1 MISNEGKRK
10 IRAILLAACASGMMC
25 APAVVHAQDSTRA
38 SYDIGAQ
45 DLGEALTQL
54 AQQSNREIYFPAD
67 LTRGKR
73 APRVRGSMTLEQALG
88 RLLEGTGLR
97 YRFAASGAIVVERS
111 GGPAAA
117 SLDETDETTHA
128 SDDGIVVTGTRIRS
142 RESGPSPVTEI
153 TREDFA
159 RQGASSPQDVL
170 RTVPQNFLGG
180 VQEFGS
186 ALSSTRNGNE
196 GNLSGGTGVNLRGLG
211 NAATLTL
218 LNGRRLAP
226 GGLGGFVDVSTL
238 PLSAIERI
246 EIVADGASAIYGS
259 DAVAGVV
266 NFVLRDD
273 FRGAETTLRYST
285 VTDGGL
291 RRYSASQLFGV
302 GSDDESLMVVL
313 DYGRRKPLDASDRDF
328 ASGVSDPAGT
338 RSDLT
343 VGDERYSLL
352 ANFHKEFGDSLRI
365 EGLGFYNSR
374 DSYSVNYDPFSVRTG
389 TRDNQ
394 QTEYGGTLDLEWDVG
409 ADWRV
414 TGAQS
419 YAYSEGHRINFAAAT
434 PTQPALD
441 NNLTVEQEV
450 FTTTLDAEGAL
461 LALPGGTARLALG
474 GEYRKETLFSE
485 ASFSPVPRPPL
496 SREVA
501 AGYAELFVPIVGP
514 DNAGAFGRRL
524 EFTGAI
530 RYEDYSD
537 VGDTD
542 NVKFGA
548 VWEPLDGF
556 ALRGTYG
563 TSFRAP
569 YLYQFDS
576 TLGSGLIYPLPSASG
591 TIVTAIISGLP
602 ASDLGPE
609 TATTW
614 TAGFDFAP
622 PGANWLRVNGTYF
635 DIDFENRITENAVTF
650 DLYSNPLLLPLVAM
664 PPDPEIMAILPT
676 LAFFDS
682 PFGYALSDVQATFDG
697 RIRNQART
705 QMNGV
710 DFTVATTFDLGGGT
724 LDAGVNGSYI
734 IEFVNRQISSAPA
747 IDVVDTIFNPADLRL
762 RGNLGWS
769 DGQLSISTF
778 VNYVDGYRDNQVL
791 TDVQKIGSW
800 TTVDVN
806 VGYRFASTSPILDG
820 LSLRA
825 TVNNLFDE
833 DPPAID
839 FVQASY
845 GNAGFDYEN
854 ADPIG
859 RLVVLELVK
868 TW

>member
-1 MISNEGKRK
+1 MTFSEDKWG
-10 IRAILLAACASGMMC
+10 IRAILLAACASSLVC
-25 APAVVHAQDSTRA
+25 ASTVVQAQESARV

-45 DLGEALTQL
+45 DLGTALTQL

-67 LTRGKR
+67 VTRGKHT
-73 APRVRGSMTLEQALG
+73 PRLRGSMTLEQALG
-88 RLLEGTGLR
+88 RLLAGTGLR
-97 YRFAASGAIVVERS
+97 YRFAASGAIVVERT
-111 GGPAAA
+111 GGPSPA
-117 SLDETDETTHA
+117 SLNETNEAAHA
-128 SDDGIVVTGTRIRS
+128 SDTGIVVTGTRIRS
-142 RESGPSPVTEI
+142 RETGPSPVTEI

-180 VQEFGS
+180 VQEFGA
-186 ALSSTRNGNE
+186 ALSSMRNGNE
-196 GNLSGGTGVNLRGLG
+196 GNLAGGTGVNLRGLG

-218 LNGRRLAP
+218 LNGRRLAR
-226 GGLGGFVDVSTL
+226 GGLGGVVDISTL

-246 EIVADGASAIYGS
+246 DIVADGASAIYGS

-313 DYGRRKPLDASDRDF
+313 DYGRRKPLDASDRSF
-328 ASGVSDPAGT
+328 ASGVSDPTGG

-352 ANFHKEFGDSLRI
+352 ANFHKDFGESLRI
-365 EGLGFYNSR
+365 EGMGFYNSR
-374 DSYSVNYDPFSVRTG
+374 DSYLVAYDPFTLRSN
-389 TRDNQ
+389 TRDNE
-394 QTEYGGTLDLEWDVG
+394 QTEYGGTLELEWYVG
-409 ADWRV
+409 SDWRIM
-414 TGAQS
+414 GAQS
-419 YAYSEGHRINFAAAT
+419 YVFSEGRRINYSPPT
-434 PTQPALD
+434 PTQPTLD
-441 NNLTVEQEV
+441 NSLSVEQEV
-450 FTTTLDAEGAL
+450 FTSALDAEGAL
-461 LALPGGTARLALG
+461 FALPGGAARLALG

-485 ASFSPVPRPPL
+485 ASFSPLPRPPL

-501 AGYAELFVPIVGP
+501 AGYAELFLPIVGP

-524 EFTGAI
+524 EITGAI

-537 VGDTD
+537 VGDSD

-548 VWEPLDGF
+548 VWEPVDGL

-569 YLYQFDS
+569 YLYQFDTS
-576 TLGSGLIYPLPSASG
+576 LASGLIYPLPGASG
-591 TIVTAIISGLP
+591 DIVTAIISGLP
-602 ASDLGPE
+602 ASVLGPE

-614 TAGFDFAP
+614 TAGIDFAP
-622 PGANWLRVNGTYF
+622 PGASWLQVNGTYF
-635 DIDFENRITENAVTF
+635 NIDFENRISENAVTF

-676 LAFFDS
+676 LAFFNS

-705 QMNGV
+705 KMKGI
-710 DFTVATTFDLGGGT
+710 DFTVATVLDLGGGK

-734 IEFVNRQISSAPA
+734 IEFVNQQIADAPA
-747 IDVVDTIFNPADLRL
+747 VDIVDTIFNPADLRL
-762 RGNLGWS
+762 RANLGWS
-769 DGQLSISTF
+769 DEQFSVSTF
-778 VNYVDGYRDNQVL
+778 VNYIDSYRDNQVV

-800 TTVDVN
+800 TTFDVSL
-806 VGYRFASTSPILDG
+806 GYRFKSTSPILDG

-825 TVNNLFDE
+825 TVNNVFDE

-839 FVQASY
+839 YVQASY
-845 GNAGFDYEN
+845 GNAGYDYEN
-854 ADPIG
+854 ADPVG

-868 TW
+868 SW